1 MSNWTFI
8 YFTTKLFSDAD
19 SNFPAM
25 TYNVESVILIK
36 WYKNYRNKHESEK
49 QIRDQS

>member
-1 MSNWTFI
+1 MQNWI
-8 YFTTKLFSDAD
+8 LFSDAD
-19 SNFPAM
+19 YNFAAM

-36 WYKNYRNKHESEK
+36 WQVSGTRLIDKHESEK